1 MWSTPGRLESVRHR
15 TVEHSMR
22 TLVAQ
27 GLGMFY
33 NTKLLPEPLLTPSSN
48 LQLSVRLVQT
58 RQHVLHLQPLRCNP
72 ILKNLLVLRIHPQND
87 VA

>member
-1 MWSTPGRLESVRHR
+1 MWSTPGRLESVS

-27 GLGMFY
+27 GLGVFY

-72 ILKNLLVLRIHPQND
+72 ILKIYPY
-87 VA
+87 